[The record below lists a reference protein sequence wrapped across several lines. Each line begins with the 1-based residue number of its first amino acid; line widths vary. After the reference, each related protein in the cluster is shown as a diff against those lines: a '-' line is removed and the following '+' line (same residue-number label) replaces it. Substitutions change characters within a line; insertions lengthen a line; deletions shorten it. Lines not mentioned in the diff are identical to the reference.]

1 MGRMKDIYIDIMNAN
16 NGEMPTNLTIQDVGK
31 MYDLK
36 IYNWKEYE
44 KKVKA
49 ETSDD
54 YSYKEE
60 FFDLNLDKRTSKK
73 EDLKF

>member
-44 KKVKA
+44 KKIKA
-49 ETSDD
+49 KTRKLT
-54 YSYKEE
+54 YAPIAQ
-60 FFDLNLDKRTSKK
+60 LDRAPP
-73 EDLKF
+73 F

>member
-1 MGRMKDIYIDIMNAN
+1 MGKMKNIHIEIMNAN
-16 NGEMPTNLTIQDVGK
+16 NGEMPPDLTIKDIGK

-44 KKVKA
+44 KKIKA
-49 ETSDD
+49 KTSNE

-60 FFDLNLDKRTSKK
+60 FFDLNLDKRAAKK

>member
-31 MYDLK
+31 REDLK

-44 KKVKA
+44 KKIKA
-49 ETSDD
+49 KTSNE

-60 FFDLNLDKRTSKK
+60 FFDFILDKREAKK
-73 EDLKF
+73 EDLF

>member
-16 NGEMPTNLTIQDVGK
+16 NNEMPPNLTIQDVGK

-44 KKVKA
+44 KKIKGK
-49 ETSDD
+49 TSDD
-54 YSYKEE
+54 YSYKEK
-60 FFDLNLDKRTSKK
+60 FFDKNLDKREAKT